1 MVQNII
7 RGWNEMST
15 YRKIRRV
22 FMIGLALFGLW
33 ALTPYLYNR
42 RVDESF
48 PTTAPAGQA
57 SVSATTAPAMAD
69 SAAMAQA
76 APTAAAVMTDRAAP
90 TAAMADSAAMA
101 QAAPTA
107 AAAMADSAAP
117 TAAMADSAAMA
128 QAAPTAAAMA
138 DTATMAQTAPT
149 AAAMADQAIQ
159 AGPVVLA
166 TGTFIAGSTP
176 GDTAGGKATIY
187 RLEDGKPLL
196 RLEDFSTTNGPDLFV
211 VLSSSA
217 SPEQDGLKSSTY
229 VQLDALKGNI
239 GNQNYELPAD
249 IELSQYKSV
258 VIWCRTFNVVF
269 GYAPLQGAS

>member
-1 MVQNII
+1 MIANII

-42 RVDESF
+42 RVDEAF
-48 PTTAPAGQA
+48 PVAAPANQA
-57 SVSATTAPAMAD
+57 MVSATAAPMMAE
-69 SAAMAQA
+69 QA
-76 APTAAAVMTDRAAP
+76 APTAMMADAP
-90 TAAMADSAAMA
+90 AMAE

-107 AAAMADSAAP
+107 MADAPAMAE
-117 TAAMADSAAMA
+117 
-128 QAAPTAAAMA
+128 QAAPTAIAAS
-138 DTATMAQTAPT
+138 T
-149 AAAMADQAIQ
+149 
-159 AGPVVLA
+159 GPVALS

-217 SPEQDGLKSSTY
+217 NPDQDGLKNGAY
-229 VQLDALKGNI
+229 VQLEALKGNI
-239 GNQNYELPAD
+239 GNQNYELPSD
-249 IELSQYKSV
+249 VDLGQYKSV
-258 VIWCRTFNVVF
+258 VIWCRTFNIVF
-269 GYAPLQGAS
+269 GYAPLQSAS

>member
-1 MVQNII
+1 MLDYIV

-22 FMIGLALFGLW
+22 FMIGLGLFGLW

-42 RVDESF
+42 RVDEAF
-48 PTTAPAGQA
+48 PVAAPANQA
-57 SVSATTAPAMAD
+57 IVSATAAPAMAD
-69 SAAMAQA
+69 QA
-76 APTAAAVMTDRAAP
+76 APTAM
-90 TAAMADSAAMA
+90 
-101 QAAPTA
+101 
-107 AAAMADSAAP
+107 
-117 TAAMADSAAMA
+117 
-128 QAAPTAAAMA
+128 MA
-138 DTATMAQTAPT
+138 DT
-149 AAAMADQAIQ
+149 AAMADQAAPTAMMADTAAMADQ
-159 AGPVVLA
+159 AAPTAMAAPVGPVALS

-217 SPEQDGLKSSTY
+217 NPDQDGLKNGAY
-229 VQLDALKGNI
+229 VQLEALKGNI

-249 IELSQYKSV
+249 VDLGQYKSV
-258 VIWCRTFNVVF
+258 VIWCRTFNIVF
-269 GYAPLQGAS
+269 GYAPLQSAS